1 MTLEVAVTLDRG
13 ATVLRLRGT
22 ADPAGVA
29 AARGALAAAAADAAM
44 VVVDLDG
51 TTGAGPEAL
60 RDLVRAVP
68 GDPDR
73 VHVVARRNSVVGV
86 LAQARIY
93 HLVAFHIS
101 FANALAAHLWGRW

>member
-1 MTLEVAVTLDRG
+1 M
-13 ATVLRLRGT
+13 LRLRGT

-51 TTGAGPEAL
+51 TTGVAPEAL
-60 RDLVRAVP
+60 RDLVRAVA

-73 VHVVARRNSVVGV
+73 VHVVARRNSVIGV
-86 LAQARIY
+86 VAQATL
-93 HLVAFHIS
+93 HHGVAVHRRV
-101 FANALAAHLWGRW
+101 ADALTAHRWGRR